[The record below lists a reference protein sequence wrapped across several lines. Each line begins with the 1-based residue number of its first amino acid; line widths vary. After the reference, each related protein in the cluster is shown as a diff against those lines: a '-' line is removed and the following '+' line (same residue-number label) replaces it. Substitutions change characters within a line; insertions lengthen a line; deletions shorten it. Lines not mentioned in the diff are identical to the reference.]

1 MTGRIARVIPEIA
14 HLQGRWAFVSIGVA
28 IIGVATGLA
37 ALGWPRSAEAA
48 SVWCDD
54 GIVNGSSWSS
64 RVVSYADP
72 ACSGVTHYFAYDHY
86 DTMNGGVVVNIY
98 LNYARAW
105 RCGTLVYY
113 QSDGPNPGQ
122 NTSSRN
128 TWISWISGYSPSC
141 GPQSDHHSHY
151 YKSGVID
158 AWAYVNENSS

>member
-1 MTGRIARVIPEIA
+1 MVG
-14 HLQGRWAFVSIGVA
+14 
-28 IIGVATGLA
+28 GLA
-37 ALGWPRSAEAA
+37 SLVLAVTASVWLSNARAA

-54 GIVNGSSWSS
+54 GIVSGTGWTS
-64 RVVSYADP
+64 RVTSYADP

-86 DTMNGGVVVNIY
+86 DTMTSGTVVNIY

-105 RCGTLVYY
+105 RCGDLVYY
-113 QSDGPNPGQ
+113 VSDGPNPGV

-128 TWISWISGYSPSC
+128 TWISWISGYSPTC

-158 AWAYVNENSS
+158 VWAYVSDQSS